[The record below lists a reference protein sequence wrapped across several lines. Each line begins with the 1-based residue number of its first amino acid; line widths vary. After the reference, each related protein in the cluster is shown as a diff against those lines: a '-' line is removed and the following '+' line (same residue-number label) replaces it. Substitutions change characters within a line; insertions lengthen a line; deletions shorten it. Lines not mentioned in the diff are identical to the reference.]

1 MNIIWKF
8 DLKKYKIKD
17 PAQDLRDESQLL
29 CLLFLEVAL
38 KLIPMNEMLLGNYRV
53 FGWACLAPKRQEI
66 TKKVDWEDSFLVSS
80 QEDVMRLL
88 HGFILGSL

>member
-1 MNIIWKF
+1 
-8 DLKKYKIKD
+8 
-17 PAQDLRDESQLL
+17 
-29 CLLFLEVAL
+29 
-38 KLIPMNEMLLGNYRV
+38 MNEMLLGNYRV

-88 HGFILGSL
+88 HGFILGSLEQVVILTLTNITSKKGTCTL

>member
-1 MNIIWKF
+1 
-8 DLKKYKIKD
+8 
-17 PAQDLRDESQLL
+17 
-29 CLLFLEVAL
+29 
-38 KLIPMNEMLLGNYRV
+38 MNEMLLGNYHV

>member
-1 MNIIWKF
+1 
-8 DLKKYKIKD
+8 
-17 PAQDLRDESQLL
+17 
-29 CLLFLEVAL
+29 
-38 KLIPMNEMLLGNYRV
+38 MNEILLGNYHV

-88 HGFILGSL
+88 HGFISGSL